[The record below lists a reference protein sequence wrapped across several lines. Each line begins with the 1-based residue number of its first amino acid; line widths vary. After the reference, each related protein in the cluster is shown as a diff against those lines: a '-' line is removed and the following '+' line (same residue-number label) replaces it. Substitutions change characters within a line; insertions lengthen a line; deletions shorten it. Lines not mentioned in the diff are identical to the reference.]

1 MTFKKSDILR
11 SAGRSNLPSCHCDN
25 DNQQSQVEKQIGS
38 LLRLLSNLLPAP
50 FSAQLYNMT
59 LGHKMTER
67 SNYTELMC
75 KYDKLADLICRQ
87 CNCWSTY
94 LSELDRQCST
104 ECSFIDHATCVKPLI
119 ANFDPT
125 ESDSCLPGCLSDSFK
140 QESIQYIRIGDQVR
154 ADETI
159 QFTIEYNNLAKLV
172 HEEEE
177 TYTAAKFQSDLGGAA
192 GLILGLNTIMLLM
205 LVIKGAKYIL
215 RSLSRLINRM
225 WMRFQVNVAPFS
237 RRPSVF
243 NRQHATSPRSTWKES
258 T

>member
-1 MTFKKSDILR
+1 MRRCRRWYSRVR
-11 SAGRSNLPSCHCDN
+11 SYTDACARLKRTVSFS
-25 DNQQSQVEKQIGS
+25 SEKV
-38 LLRLLSNLLPAP
+38 LLRLTEPSVYPRGDGH
-50 FSAQLYNMT
+50 LY
-59 LGHKMTER
+59 
-67 SNYTELMC
+67 
-75 KYDKLADLICRQ
+75 
-87 CNCWSTY
+87 CWSTY

-243 NRQHATSPRSTWKES
+243 NRQHATSPRSTWNES

>member
-1 MTFKKSDILR
+1 MRLVSQF
-11 SAGRSNLPSCHCDN
+11 LPM
-25 DNQQSQVEKQIGS
+25 
-38 LLRLLSNLLPAP
+38 P

-59 LGHKMTER
+59 LTQTKTEK
-67 SNYTELMC
+67 SNYTELLC
-75 KYDKLADLICRQ
+75 KYDKLADLICRR

-104 ECSFIDHATCVKPLI
+104 ECSFIDHANCVKPLI
-119 ANFDPT
+119 AKFDPT
-125 ESDSCLPGCLSDSFK
+125 ESDDCLPGCLSDSFK
-140 QESIQYIRIGDQVR
+140 QESIQYIRIGDQVNS
-154 ADETI
+154 DETI

-177 TYTAAKFQSDLGGAA
+177 TYTAAKFQADLGGAA

-205 LVIKGAKYIL
+205 LAIKGAKYTL
-215 RSLSRLINRM
+215 RSFKRLMNRV

-243 NRQHATSPRSTWKES
+243 NRQHVASPRSTWRKTS
-258 T
+258 